1 MQTNTILNI
10 KSNSRKWK
18 ILDAT
23 NIKLIAVVLMFVD
36 HIYQMG
42 HMQGPRC
49 GLTSL
54 ADPFSRCSCSLP
66 LKVSTTRAVK
76 RST

>member
-36 HIYQMG
+36 HIYQMWAHAG
-42 HMQGPRC
+42 APMWLVHCR
-49 GLTSL
+49 
-54 ADPFSRCSCSLP
+54 
-66 LKVSTTRAVK
+66 
-76 RST
+76 